1 MHTSECD
8 RVAAL
13 LEASQGDLA
22 ASELASALDH
32 IDTCAHC
39 RHRLGFLSRA
49 LASER
54 EDTLACEECQAR
66 LPEYLQAQADRQAS
80 APGWADIALHLR
92 ACPHCAAQQR
102 ELAGLLAFAH
112 GEAGAEPPAYPEH
125 TPITAR
131 AGLPGVLIDRLGR
144 LVIAFSE
151 QLLGAFQPAR
161 SLAEGPVRSEP
172 EPDQRRQLVVDQSSD
187 DRLVTISAEPKRGTS
202 DRWVITV
209 RVEIPS
215 RGGWPNLAG
224 SQVLAQVHGVTLA
237 AQLTDPLGNAVFDDI
252 PGDALTSLAL
262 VITPRSA

>member
-1 MHTSECD
+1 MRIPECD
-8 RVAAL
+8 RVATL

-39 RHRLGFLSRA
+39 RRRLGFLARA

-54 EDTLACEECQAR
+54 EDSLACDECQAQ
-66 LPEYLQAQADRQAS
+66 LHEYVQAQADGQAG
-80 APGWADIALHLR
+80 APAWADMALHLR
-92 ACPHCAAQQR
+92 ACPACAALHA
-102 ELAGLLAFAH
+102 ELSGLLAFAQR
-112 GEAGAEPPAYPEH
+112 EAGVEPPAYPE
-125 TPITAR
+125 PQPAPGR
-131 AGLPGVLIDRLGR
+131 AGLPGVLLDRLGR

-151 QLLGAFQPAR
+151 QLLGAFQPAP

-172 EPDQRRQLVVDQSSD
+172 EAEQRRELVVDQSAE
-187 DRLVTISAEPKRGTS
+187 DRLVTISAEPKRGAS

-215 RGGWPNLAG
+215 TGGWPNLAG
-224 SQVLAQVHGVTLA
+224 SQVLAQVNGVTLA

-252 PGDALTSLAL
+252 PADSLTSLAL